1 MKIRKLLALPLIPI
15 YRNVGFF
22 VFMYILGAVCAL
34 STLPDTRGA
43 TLYENLWLELFVDDY
58 AACLVLS
65 LLPRRLRGIGR
76 AVAYTVLYATAL
88 ADVYCFGKFGSTLN
102 PSMLMLVGETDSR
115 EAGEFLRSY
124 LTPEVLRG
132 PVGNVVCVLALHVAW
147 SLRRRIFRKLSYRRR
162 MLALGRIQRLRAR
175 MAAVEPVAGIIVAA
189 VVVWAAVASAGNKAG
204 CHRLMSASSVG
215 EVEHLLTAK
224 DHGVMY
230 MPIYRLA
237 FSIRSNQL
245 AARQIEQLIGASTKA
260 RVDSCSYTSPH
271 IVLIIGESGVGKEII
286 PRVIHD
292 NSPRRREKYFAINCG
307 SIPEGTIDSELF
319 GHEKGSFTGAIG
331 ESEGYFGIANKGTI
345 FLDEVGELP
354 IQTQARLL
362 RVLETG
368 EYIRVGGTEIMKTD
382 VRIVAATNVNMRKAV
397 SEGRFREDLYYR
409 LNTIPIQMPA
419 LRERGD
425 DILLLF
431 RLFAMQMAEKYR
443 LPKISLSD
451 EAKQIM
457 LKYKWPGNVRQL
469 KNITEQM
476 SVLSREREIDAQT
489 LTQFIPRDEES
500 TQLATIQKDGKDD
513 HSYASEREL
522 LYKILYELKGNVSDL
537 RREMNSL
544 RKQLDEARQLGG
556 TGGYVSPVQPNTQVA
571 PVSSVSP
578 VPAVSSVPSVSPV
591 SSVPPITDLDEL
603 QHIRQEIATRG
614 IRGTYKPEAEDA
626 EIEEIKEENE
636 NLNLSDLSK
645 QMIEK
650 ALERNNGNRKK
661 AAEELGISDRTLYR
675 KINKYKL

>member
-1 MKIRKLLALPLIPI
+1 MDTSELQKIKQRYNI
-15 YRNVGFF
+15 
-22 VFMYILGAVCAL
+22 
-34 STLPDTRGA
+34 
-43 TLYENLWLELFVDDY
+43 
-58 AACLVLS
+58 
-65 LLPRRLRGIGR
+65 
-76 AVAYTVLYATAL
+76 
-88 ADVYCFGKFGSTLN
+88 
-102 PSMLMLVGETDSR
+102 
-115 EAGEFLRSY
+115 
-124 LTPEVLRG
+124 
-132 PVGNVVCVLALHVAW
+132 VGNSDGLNHALDVA
-147 SLRRRIFRKLSYRRR
+147 LQVAPTDLS
-162 MLALGRIQRLRAR
+162 
-175 MAAVEPVAGIIVAA
+175 
-189 VVVWAAVASAGNKAG
+189 
-204 CHRLMSASSVG
+204 
-215 EVEHLLTAK
+215 
-224 DHGVMY
+224 
-230 MPIYRLA
+230 
-237 FSIRSNQL
+237 
-245 AARQIEQLIGASTKA
+245 
-260 RVDSCSYTSPH
+260 
-271 IVLIIGESGVGKEII
+271 VLIIGESGVGKEII

-368 EYIRVGGTEIMKTD
+368 EYIRVGGTEIRKTD

-522 LYKILYELKGNVSDL
+522 LYKILYELRGNVSDL

-578 VPAVSSVPSVSPV
+578 VPSVSSVPSVSPV
-591 SSVPPITDLDEL
+591 TSVPPITDLDEL
-603 QHIRQEIATRG
+603 QHIRQEIATG
-614 IRGTYKPEAEDA
+614 GMRGTYKPEAEDA

>member
-1 MKIRKLLALPLIPI
+1 MDTSELQKIKQRYNI
-15 YRNVGFF
+15 
-22 VFMYILGAVCAL
+22 
-34 STLPDTRGA
+34 
-43 TLYENLWLELFVDDY
+43 
-58 AACLVLS
+58 
-65 LLPRRLRGIGR
+65 
-76 AVAYTVLYATAL
+76 
-88 ADVYCFGKFGSTLN
+88 
-102 PSMLMLVGETDSR
+102 
-115 EAGEFLRSY
+115 
-124 LTPEVLRG
+124 
-132 PVGNVVCVLALHVAW
+132 VGNSDGLNHALDVA
-147 SLRRRIFRKLSYRRR
+147 LQVAPTDLS
-162 MLALGRIQRLRAR
+162 
-175 MAAVEPVAGIIVAA
+175 
-189 VVVWAAVASAGNKAG
+189 
-204 CHRLMSASSVG
+204 
-215 EVEHLLTAK
+215 
-224 DHGVMY
+224 
-230 MPIYRLA
+230 
-237 FSIRSNQL
+237 
-245 AARQIEQLIGASTKA
+245 
-260 RVDSCSYTSPH
+260 
-271 IVLIIGESGVGKEII
+271 VLIIGESGVGKEII

-368 EYIRVGGTEIMKTD
+368 EYIRVGGTEIKKTD

-419 LRERGD
+419 LRERGN

-500 TQLATIQKDGKDD
+500 TQLATIQKDGNDD

-522 LYKILYELKGNVSDL
+522 LYKILYELRGNVSDL

-556 TGGYVSPVQPNTQVA
+556 TSGYVSPVQPSTQVA
-571 PVSSVSP
+571 PVSAVTPVSAVPSVSAVSPVSSVSP
-578 VPAVSSVPSVSPV
+578 VP
-591 SSVPPITDLDEL
+591 SVPPITDLDEL
-603 QHIRQEIATRG
+603 QHIRQEMAAG
-614 IRGTYKPEAEDA
+614 GMRGTYKPEAEDA